1 MKKIITMITK
11 MLNYT
16 DYNHG
21 LNSSG
26 NGWNWYNVDE
36 YTYNMIKPQ
45 LSDLNDQASKH
56 GRRVSYIA
64 ESKQLILCKATV
76 RDHKADIKILEDS
89 VKDDD
94 NSTVKP
100 GSWMI

>member
-1 MKKIITMITK
+1 

-21 LNSSG
+21 LNKAE
-26 NGWNWYNVDE
+26 NGWNWYNVSE
-36 YTYNMIKPQ
+36 YTYNMLKPQ
-45 LSDLNDQASKH
+45 LNDLNDQASKH
-56 GRRVSYIA
+56 GRRVSYIP
-64 ESKQLILCKATV
+64 ESMQLILCKTTV
-76 RDHKADIKILEDS
+76 RDHKADMKILEDS

-94 NSTVKP
+94 TNAIKP